1 MFGLTP
7 YESRKNSLSTR
18 RPRDIFDY
26 FFNDDF
32 MPVLG
37 GNFTSFKT
45 DIKENEKAYVLEAE
59 MPGVTKGDI
68 KLDLNE
74 DVLTISIERK
84 EEKNEEKGNY
94 IRRERHYGSCSRSF
108 RIDNVKHE
116 GIDAK
121 FDNGVLIVTLPKLQE
136 IQTEKRSID
145 IK

>member
-7 YESRKNSLSTR
+7 YETRKNSLSTR
-18 RPRDIFDY
+18 RPRDILDY

-45 DIKENEKAYVLEAE
+45 DIKETDRAYLLEAE
-59 MPGVTKGDI
+59 MPGVTKDNI

-84 EEKNEEKGNY
+84 EEKNEGKGNY
-94 IRRERHYGSCSRSF
+94 LRRERHYGSCSRSF

-121 FDNGVLIVTLPKLQE
+121 FDNGVLTVSLPKLQE
-136 IQTEKRSID
+136 IPTDRRSID
-145 IK
+145 IQ

>member
-59 MPGVTKGDI
+59 MPGVTRGDI

-94 IRRERHYGSCSRSF
+94 IRRERHYGSCGRSF

-136 IQTEKRSID
+136 IPMEKRSID